1 MIIFGNWPKI
11 KTMLA
16 TGVDIIEIE
25 RIERS
30 INRFG
35 DKMRNRI
42 FTSQEQ
48 AYCAGKLTSLAGRY
62 AIKEAVSKALGTG
75 IGDVNFTDIEVVN
88 DARGKPTLFLHN
100 NAKTLASQQGLTQWS
115 ISISHTTTHAIGFAV
130 AMGTTPET

>member
-1 MIIFGNWPKI
+1 
-11 KTMLA
+11 MLA

-42 FTSQEQ
+42 FTPQEQ
-48 AYCAGKLTSLAGRY
+48 TYCAGKLPSLAGRY

-88 DARGKPTLFLHN
+88 DERGKPNLVLHN
-100 NAKTLASQQGLTQWS
+100 NAKQLAEQQGFTQWS

-130 AMGTTPET
+130 ALNTTQQGQTST

>member
-1 MIIFGNWPKI
+1 
-11 KTMLA
+11 MLA
-16 TGVDIIEIE
+16 TGVDIIEID

-42 FTSQEQ
+42 FTPQEQ
-48 AYCAGKLTSLAGRY
+48 AYCAGKLPSLAGRY

-75 IGDVNFTDIEVVN
+75 IGDVSFTDIEVVN
-88 DARGKPTLFLHN
+88 DERGKPELVLHN
-100 NAKTLASQQGLTQWS
+100 NAKILANKLGLNQWS

-130 AMGTTPET
+130 ALHAKT

>member
-1 MIIFGNWPKI
+1 
-11 KTMLA
+11 MLA
-16 TGVDIIEIE
+16 TGVDIIEID

-42 FTSQEQ
+42 FTPQEQ
-48 AYCAGKLTSLAGRY
+48 TYCAGKLPSLAGRY

-88 DARGKPTLFLHN
+88 DERGKPELVLHN
-100 NAKTLASQQGLTQWS
+100 NAKQLAEQQGFTQWS

-130 AMGTTPET
+130 ALNTTQQGQTAT

>member
-1 MIIFGNWPKI
+1 
-11 KTMLA
+11 MLA

-42 FTSQEQ
+42 FTAQEQ
-48 AYCAGKLTSLAGRY
+48 AYCADNFPSLAGRY
-62 AIKEAVSKALGTG
+62 AIKEAVGKALGTG

-88 DARGKPTLFLHN
+88 NERGKPELILHN
-100 NAKTLASQQGLTQWS
+100 NAKTLAAAQGLTQWS
-115 ISISHTTTHAIGFAV
+115 ISISHTTSHAIGFAIGL
-130 AMGTTPET
+130 GTG

>member
-1 MIIFGNWPKI
+1 
-11 KTMLA
+11 MLA
-16 TGVDIIEIE
+16 TGVDIIEID

-42 FTSQEQ
+42 FTPQEQ
-48 AYCAGKLTSLAGRY
+48 TYCAGKLPSLAGRY

-88 DARGKPTLFLHN
+88 DERGKPELVLHH
-100 NAKTLASQQGLTQWS
+100 NAKLLAEQLGLTQWS
-115 ISISHTTTHAIGFAV
+115 ISISHTNTHAIGFAV
-130 AMGTTPET
+130 ALGTIEEAESPT

>member
-1 MIIFGNWPKI
+1 
-11 KTMLA
+11 MLA

-42 FTSQEQ
+42 FTPQEQ
-48 AYCAGKLTSLAGRY
+48 TYCAGKLPSLAGRY

-88 DARGKPTLFLHN
+88 DEHGKPELVLHN
-100 NAKTLASQQGLTQWS
+100 NAKQLAEQQGLTQWS

-130 AMGTTPET
+130 AFGTM

>member
-1 MIIFGNWPKI
+1 
-11 KTMLA
+11 MLA
-16 TGVDIIEIE
+16 TGVDIIEVD

-42 FTSQEQ
+42 FTPQEQ
-48 AYCAGKLTSLAGRY
+48 AYCAGKFPSLAGRY
-62 AIKEAVSKALGTG
+62 AIKEAVGKALGTG

-88 DARGKPTLFLHN
+88 DERGKPNLVLHN
-100 NAKTLASQQGLTQWS
+100 KAKVLAEQLGLNQWS

-130 AMGTTPET
+130 ALNTTQQVQTST

>member
-1 MIIFGNWPKI
+1 
-11 KTMLA
+11 MLA

-48 AYCAGKLTSLAGRY
+48 IYCAGKTTSLAGRY

-75 IGDVNFTDIEVVN
+75 IGDVNFTDIEVIN
-88 DARGKPTLFLHN
+88 DTRGKPELVLHN
-100 NAKTLASQQGLTQWS
+100 RAKTLASNLGLDQWS

-130 AMGTTPET
+130 AIGTTPEK

>member
-1 MIIFGNWPKI
+1 
-11 KTMLA
+11 MLA

-42 FTSQEQ
+42 FTPQEQ
-48 AYCAGKLTSLAGRY
+48 TYCAGKLPSLAGRY

-88 DARGKPTLFLHN
+88 DEPGKPNLVLHN
-100 NAKTLASQQGLTQWS
+100 NAKQLAEQQGFTQWS

-130 AMGTTPET
+130 ALNTTQQGQTST